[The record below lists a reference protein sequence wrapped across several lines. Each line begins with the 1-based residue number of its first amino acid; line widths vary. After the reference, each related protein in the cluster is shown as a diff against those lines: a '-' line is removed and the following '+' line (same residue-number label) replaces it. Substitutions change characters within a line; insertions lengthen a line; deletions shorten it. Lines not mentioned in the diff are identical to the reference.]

1 MKLTNHRLTML
12 NFPKII
18 TTILIGLVFIQ
29 PAISAIEATQFKD
42 KATQERYQTIISELR
57 CLVCQNQNL
66 ADSDAGLAKDL
77 RRKTADMLK
86 QGKSDDEIYNFMS
99 DRYGEFVLYKPQ
111 FNSQTA
117 ALWLAPFILLLI
129 AAISVFINIRRRQ
142 SLSNSVTSELTD
154 SQRNKVR
161 DILSSSD
168 DLND

>member
-1 MKLTNHRLTML
+1 MKLINRTLTVLKLSRLTVS
-12 NFPKII
+12 
-18 TTILIGLVFIQ
+18 ILIGLISIQ
-29 PAISAIEATQFKD
+29 PAMSAIEATQFKD
-42 KATQERYQTIISELR
+42 QATEERYQTIISELR

-77 RRKTADMLK
+77 RRKTAEMLQ
-86 QGKSDDEIYNFMS
+86 QGKSDGEIYDFMS

-111 FNSQTA
+111 FNAQTA

-129 AAISVFINIRRRQ
+129 AAIGLFINIRRRQ
-142 SLSNSVTSELTD
+142 TNTGSTISVLSE

-161 DILSSSD
+161 DILNSSD